1 MYSICRFHL
10 DVFNYKQTNVPRNR
24 SNKCRDP
31 ESFTSVSIVL
41 FALLVQYLARLREL
55 KMFNAFLFFT
65 FQESENELNFVSESR
80 ILILCGDE

>member
-10 DVFNYKQTNVPRNR
+10 DVFNYKQTNVPHNR
-24 SNKCRDP
+24 L
-31 ESFTSVSIVL
+31 TSVSIVL
-41 FALLVQYLARLREL
+41 FALLVQYLARSREL

-65 FQESENELNFVSESR
+65 FQKSENELNFVSESR